1 MAAAATAPPQPAPPK
16 KSTMRPLDFYAK
28 CSFGGVLSCGLTHA
42 SVVML
47 DLHKCRSQANPGV
60 WPKSPFA
67 GFAKMYA
74 EGGIGGM
81 TVGFAP
87 TLAGYGVQGMF
98 KFGLNEIFQDI
109 YAGLIGGR
117 ETLDTT
123 PKKMAFQAAASA
135 SAEFFADIGLCP
147 FEMTKVKM
155 QVELPPKDWAYLSL
169 PSALSKMGANKA
181 ETNFPFG
188 SLRPL
193 WGRQIPY
200 TVIKFVCFYQTAEFI
215 YRQLEARGTKK
226 SEMSNGQQLLVTFAA
241 GYWAGIFC
249 AITTQPMDNLVSM
262 AGNTAN
268 KGKSFGQ
275 MASEMGTFNL
285 FTKGLGTRIVMVGT
299 LTGLQWWIYGAFKS
313 ACGFGTQ

>member
-1 MAAAATAPPQPAPPK
+1 MAQQQKAAPPK
-16 KSTMRPLDFYAK
+16 SSLRPLDFYAK
-28 CSFGGVLSCGLTHA
+28 CSFGGILSCGLTHA
-42 SVVML
+42 AVCPL
-47 DLHKCRSQANPGV
+47 DLHKCRAQANPTA
-60 WPKSPFA
+60 WPRSLPQ
-67 GFAKMYA
+67 GWAKIYA
-74 EGGIGGM
+74 ETGAGGFF
-81 TVGFAP
+81 VGFTP
-87 TLAGYGVQGMF
+87 TLIGYGIQGLF
-98 KFGLNEIFQDI
+98 KFGLNEFFQDV

-135 SAEFFADIGLCP
+135 SAEFFADMGLCP
-147 FEMTKVKM
+147 FEMTKVKV
-155 QVELPPKDWAYLSL
+155 QVEVPPSKEWAYLSTPAAL
-169 PSALSKMGANKA
+169 AKMSADKA
-181 ETNFPFG
+181 STRFPFG

-215 YRQLEARGTKK
+215 YAQLAARGTKK
-226 SEMSNGQQLLVTFAA
+226 EDMSKGQQLLVTFAA

-262 AGNTAN
+262 MGNKAN
-268 KGKSFGQ
+268 EGKGFGQ
-275 MASEMGTFNL
+275 MASEMGYFNL

-313 ACGFGTQ
+313 ACGFGTH